1 MIQKIMIERH
11 QDSIL
16 QNKISEI
23 RRALDLELYN
33 CALAIALTLPDVCG
47 KVEFPNSKTKE
58 RYKAWFNKYAQSYFV
73 SVATVLPG
81 EQLKKYTWLTA
92 NECYALRC
100 AVLHA
105 GDYNV
110 ENIEVS
116 LILLH
121 AHKRNGKNYS
131 HTVRDSKYID
141 ADVIDLCDR
150 LCLAAEEYYNSVEDK
165 DRFDL
170 DEVRID
176 TW

>member
-1 MIQKIMIERH
+1 MRSKDIFC
-11 QDSIL
+11 
-16 QNKISEI
+16 NKISEI
-23 RRALDLELYN
+23 RKALELELYN
-33 CALAIALTLPDVCG
+33 CALALALTLPDVYG

-92 NECYALRC
+92 NECYKLRC

-105 GDYNV
+105 GDYKV

-141 ADVIDLCDR
+141 ADVIDLCER

-165 DRFDL
+165 VRFDL